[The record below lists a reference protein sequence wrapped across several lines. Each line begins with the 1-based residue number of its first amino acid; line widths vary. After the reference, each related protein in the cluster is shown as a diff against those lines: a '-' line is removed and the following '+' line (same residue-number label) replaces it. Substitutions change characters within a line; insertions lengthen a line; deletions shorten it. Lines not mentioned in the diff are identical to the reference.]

1 MNFPIT
7 KEVPYMSDNK
17 APQEYLKTLE
27 KYSKQL
33 HMYAP
38 DQLRSALKNTIGM
51 AKEIIEESIA
61 LEAKDI
67 SLHQPE
73 RRRAKRF
80 PIYSKAEYY
89 YQKDGEP
96 MEKGMLLDISKT
108 GLLLASPTPLEMER
122 ELVIMFEI
130 NWGDVTGVPV
140 GVVGVIVREQKNVAK
155 ASLGNYHYCYGVQF
169 NLPGRVA

>member
-1 MNFPIT
+1 
-7 KEVPYMSDNK
+7 MSDNK

-61 LEAKDI
+61 LEAKDT

-73 RRRAKRF
+73 RRQAKRF
-80 PIYSKAEYY
+80 PIYSKAEYCH
-89 YQKDGEP
+89 QKIGNT
-96 MEKGMLLDISKT
+96 MENGMLLNISKT
-108 GLLLASPTPLEMER
+108 GLLLASPAPLELGDR
-122 ELVIMFEI
+122 LVVMFEI

-140 GVVGVIVREQKNVAK
+140 GVLGAIVREQRTTAG
-155 ASLGNYHYCYGVQF
+155 LGKYPYCYGF
-169 NLPGRVA
+169 KFSMPSKVA